1 MKPKRTLLDDVEKVY
16 FLLPCVSGCDYVNC
30 ENNELCKRIK
40 YLLKSLKKYYCIKDF
55 NSCSK
60 CDNKEKCEINQ
71 KIY

>member
-1 MKPKRTLLDDVEKVY
+1 MKRTLLDDVEKTY
-16 FLLPCVSGCDYVNC
+16 FSIPCTSGVSCEHCKNKILCDLTAN
-30 ENNELCKRIK
+30 
-40 YLLKSLKKYYCIKDF
+40 LLKSLKKYYCIKDF